1 MGFRFRKRI
10 KLVPGLWINLST
22 GGPGGKGLTANIDK
36 RGIRTTV
43 SVPGSGFSYT
53 TKTVKWGEGNSP
65 THVPHPLP
73 PPLPSQ
79 GSPPTVLQDDSN
91 SESRKKV
98 WIGVFVILC
107 AAVVFWW
114 NVCAENQ
121 RSESDRGAL
130 ESLSTSEL
138 SESPAPTAK
147 TTLSP
152 VPEITHE
159 VRRAELVATPIEVR
173 RAELVVPP
181 HADKRTY
188 HRENH

>member
-1 MGFRFRKRI
+1 MI
-10 KLVPGLWINLST
+10 
-22 GGPGGKGLTANIDK
+22 
-36 RGIRTTV
+36 
-43 SVPGSGFSYT
+43 
-53 TKTVKWGEGNSP
+53 
-65 THVPHPLP
+65 
-73 PPLPSQ
+73 Q
-79 GSPPTVLQDDSN
+79 N

-98 WIGVFVILC
+98 CIGVFVILC

-121 RSESDRGAL
+121 RRESDRGAL

-173 RAELVVPP
+173 RTELVVPP

-188 HRENH
+188 HRDNH

>member
-1 MGFRFRKRI
+1 MRFRFPKRI

-22 GGPGGKGLTANIDK
+22 GGPGRKGLTANIGK

-43 SVPGSGFSYT
+43 SVPGGGFSYT
-53 TKTVKWGEGNSP
+53 TKAVKWGEDNSP
-65 THVPHPLP
+65 TH
-73 PPLPSQ
+73 PLPSQ
-79 GSPPTVLQDDSN
+79 GSPPMVLQGDSN

-121 RSESDRGAL
+121 RCKSDRGAL

-152 VPEITHE
+152 APETTHE

-173 RAELVVPP
+173 RAELVLPP

>member
-1 MGFRFRKRI
+1 
-10 KLVPGLWINLST
+10 
-22 GGPGGKGLTANIDK
+22 
-36 RGIRTTV
+36 
-43 SVPGSGFSYT
+43 
-53 TKTVKWGEGNSP
+53 
-65 THVPHPLP
+65 
-73 PPLPSQ
+73 
-79 GSPPTVLQDDSN
+79 
-91 SESRKKV
+91 
-98 WIGVFVILC
+98 VFVILC

-121 RSESDRGAL
+121 RRESDRGAL

-138 SESPAPTAK
+138 SVSPAPTAK

-181 HADKRTY
+181 HADKNIPSVRIIE
-188 HRENH
+188 RGIQASPEPLIRSQDLGGCALDDVRNSVADQV

>member
-22 GGPGGKGLTANIDK
+22 GGPGGKGPTANIGK

-53 TKTVKWGEGNSP
+53 TKTVKLGEGNSP

-107 AAVVFWW
+107 AAVAFWW

-121 RSESDRGAL
+121 RRESDRGAL

-152 VPEITHE
+152 VLETTHE